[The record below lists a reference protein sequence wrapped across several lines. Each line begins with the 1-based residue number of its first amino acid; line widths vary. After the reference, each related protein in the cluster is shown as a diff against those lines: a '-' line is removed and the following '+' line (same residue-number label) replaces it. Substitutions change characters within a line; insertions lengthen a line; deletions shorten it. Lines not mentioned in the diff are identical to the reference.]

1 MNCIITIA
9 GNGSG
14 RYGSPKTPRTGP
26 ISEFRVDNTVFYIA
40 ITNHLK
46 TCNVC
51 NIEEIL
57 RVYLER
63 RKKSPKFN
71 GFTSSGLAKR
81 AQILEK
87 LAIKK
92 KKPVPKELVNEFL
105 WRAGPYFTQYFGDRL
120 SPREK
125 ILGFKVLFSVPEFTQ
140 VGLLTNVDMTLAKI
154 AQDSSGKDFTD
165 EEIESLVRVA
175 EVIYA

>member
-1 MNCIITIA
+1 MNCIITVK

-14 RYGSPKTPRTGP
+14 RYGNPKTPRTGP
-26 ISEFRVDNTVFYIA
+26 LKEFLVDNSVFYIA
-40 ITNHLK
+40 VTNHLK
-46 TCNVC
+46 TCNTC
-51 NIEEIL
+51 SIEEIL
-57 RVYLER
+57 RYYLER
-63 RKKSPKFN
+63 RKTNSKFN
-71 GFTSSGLAKR
+71 GFTATGIVNR
-81 AQILEK
+81 ALILEK
-87 LAIKK
+87 LAAKK
-92 KKPVPKELVNEFL
+92 GCPVPKELVNEFL
-105 WRAGPYFTQYFGDRL
+105 WRSGPYFNVNFGGRL

-140 VGLLTNVDMTLAKI
+140 VGLLTSVDMTLAKI